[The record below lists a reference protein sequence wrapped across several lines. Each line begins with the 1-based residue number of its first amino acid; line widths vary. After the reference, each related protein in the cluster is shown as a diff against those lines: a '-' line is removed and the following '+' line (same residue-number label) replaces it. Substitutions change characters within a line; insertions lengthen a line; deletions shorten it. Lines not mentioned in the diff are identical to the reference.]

1 VSRHIESASDC
12 PMDNASYC
20 TMSSAMRARMASRS
34 SAVTSS
40 IGQPRASQVTRY
52 RSSISATSLPPS
64 HHSSMDYLDQPF
76 DAVALRF
83 TAHAHARTRAVAQPR
98 DKAALRQRA
107 LDHIA
112 HMSCGMSRCFGQS
125 IRSSES
131 LARTTSMRS
140 CLPEPLE
147 KTNCMHGSYR
157 RVAPHDSSRL
167 GEKSRSDH
175 HAARHSHASTRA
187 ITTFSPRPRGIGD
200 SA

>member
-1 VSRHIESASDC
+1 MSRHIESASDC
-12 PMDNASYC
+12 PMGHASHC

-83 TAHAHARTRAVAQPR
+83 TAHAHARTRAIA
-98 DKAALRQRA
+98 
-107 LDHIA
+107 HIA